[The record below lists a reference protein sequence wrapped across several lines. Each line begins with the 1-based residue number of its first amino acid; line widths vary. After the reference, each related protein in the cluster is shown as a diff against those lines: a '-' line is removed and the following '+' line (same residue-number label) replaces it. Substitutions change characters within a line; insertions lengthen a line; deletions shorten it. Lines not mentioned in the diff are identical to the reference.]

1 MEKTSFSENKRA
13 LRIKELMKREG
24 LKQKDIAE
32 LIPVPSR
39 KKENKGELEPM
50 DEQNFSRLLRSG
62 KQIKEE
68 ICLCIIEHFP
78 EYRLEW
84 LLGYDD
90 YMTEAEMIEDTRK
103 MFHEAVDMRNKT
115 ADAVWCL
122 LEHNLRKSGEH
133 LIFHHPS
140 GRHFDSFERHT
151 SGCYYTIEDS
161 QGNVKKRLSAE
172 EMEKLEQK
180 IIRICEILVDDIMLD
195 INIFS

>member
-1 MEKTSFSENKRA
+1 MYKPGKIDMKKIERIKIM
-13 LRIKELMKREG
+13 IKELGMNQTEFSDSIHMSPENLSRIVNGKHRFTDEA
-24 LKQKDIAE
+24 AE
-32 LIPVPSR
+32 QIISNH
-39 KKENKGELEPM
+39 KK
-50 DEQNFSRLLRSG
+50 
-62 KQIKEE
+62 
-68 ICLCIIEHFP
+68 
-78 EYRLEW
+78 YRLEW

-90 YMTEAEMIEDTRK
+90 YKTEEEMIEATENFLR
-103 MFHEAVDMRNKT
+103 ECVDMRNKT

-122 LEHNLRKSGEH
+122 LEHNLRKCGEH

-172 EMEKLEQK
+172 EMDKLEQK